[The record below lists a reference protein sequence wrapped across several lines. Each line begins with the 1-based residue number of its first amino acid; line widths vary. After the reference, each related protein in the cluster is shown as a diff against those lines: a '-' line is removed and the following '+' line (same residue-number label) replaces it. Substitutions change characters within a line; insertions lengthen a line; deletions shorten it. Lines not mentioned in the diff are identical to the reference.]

1 MTTVFYRGE
10 RRDVK
15 SFTPE
20 EHQDYLDKK
29 QHTINEAKEAIAGMK
44 ARIAELE
51 RIQAMNPIRLVLP
64 EIPYLAESRTRRPA
78 RLPAQGRI
86 VRVFLYTRFR
96 QQTRILVR

>member
-44 ARIAELE
+44 ARIATRTIARSRAHRAGIFM
-51 RIQAMNPIRLVLP
+51 RIDSDSS
-64 EIPYLAESRTRRPA
+64 LASWLA
-78 RLPAQGRI
+78 KS
-86 VRVFLYTRFR
+86 
-96 QQTRILVR
+96 

>member
-1 MTTVFYRGE
+1 MRIHWTFKKKGRNNDDRFIRGE

-51 RIQAMNPIRLVLP
+51 RIQAMNPIRRWFYKTFH
-64 EIPYLAESRTRRPA
+64 I
-78 RLPAQGRI
+78 
-86 VRVFLYTRFR
+86 
-96 QQTRILVR
+96 

>member
-1 MTTVFYRGE
+1 MITFLFEVCQLRFEPYAKSLILDHGGCFYRGE

-51 RIQAMNPIRLVLP
+51 RIQAMNPIRRWFYQKFH
-64 EIPYLAESRTRRPA
+64 I
-78 RLPAQGRI
+78 
-86 VRVFLYTRFR
+86 
-96 QQTRILVR
+96 

>member
-1 MTTVFYRGE
+1 MDHGGCFYRGE

-29 QHTINEAKEAIAGMK
+29 QHTIIEAKEAIAGMK

-51 RIQAMNPIRLVLP
+51 RIQAMNPIRRWFYQKFH
-64 EIPYLAESRTRRPA
+64 I
-78 RLPAQGRI
+78 
-86 VRVFLYTRFR
+86 
-96 QQTRILVR
+96 

>member
-1 MTTVFYRGE
+1 MRIHWTFKKKGRNNDDRFYRGE

-51 RIQAMNPIRLVLP
+51 RIQAMNPIRRWFYQKFH
-64 EIPYLAESRTRRPA
+64 I
-78 RLPAQGRI
+78 
-86 VRVFLYTRFR
+86 
-96 QQTRILVR
+96 

>member
-1 MTTVFYRGE
+1 MTTVYRGE

-44 ARIAELE
+44 GSYCPSWSAF
-51 RIQAMNPIRLVLP
+51 
-64 EIPYLAESRTRRPA
+64 RR
-78 RLPAQGRI
+78 
-86 VRVFLYTRFR
+86 
-96 QQTRILVR
+96 

>member
-20 EHQDYLDKK
+20 EHHDYLDKK

-51 RIQAMNPIRLVLP
+51 RIQAMNPIRRWFYQKFH
-64 EIPYLAESRTRRPA
+64 I
-78 RLPAQGRI
+78 
-86 VRVFLYTRFR
+86 
-96 QQTRILVR
+96 

>member
-1 MTTVFYRGE
+1 MRIHWTFKKKGRNNDDRFYRGE

-20 EHQDYLDKK
+20 ERQDYLDKK

-51 RIQAMNPIRLVLP
+51 RIQAMNPIRRWFYKTFH
-64 EIPYLAESRTRRPA
+64 I
-78 RLPAQGRI
+78 
-86 VRVFLYTRFR
+86 
-96 QQTRILVR
+96 